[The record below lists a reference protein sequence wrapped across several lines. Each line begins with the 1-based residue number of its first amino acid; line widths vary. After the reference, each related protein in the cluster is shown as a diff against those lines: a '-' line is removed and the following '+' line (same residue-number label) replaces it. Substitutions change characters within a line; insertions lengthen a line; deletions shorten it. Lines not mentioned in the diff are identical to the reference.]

1 MKLVKETK
9 DGCKTIKFTAD
20 EFFHLSCLIA
30 LSDYANCS
38 EPAKKYYDQF
48 VKDSQEI
55 AKKTQYTGLL

>member
-30 LSDYANCS
+30 MS
-38 EPAKKYYDQF
+38 EYGEGNEVTKKYYDILL
-48 VKDSQEI
+48 KDTIEI